1 MELSEVITITMQ
13 NLNEGSKVKCNYC
26 GQLIVDTKS
35 ARRRHLK
42 KCGMNPSLLLREG
55 ASCLPTPIATSQANA
70 LPSRSG
76 DLKSP
81 PKKQSTSC
89 VSNAVGQVSRS
100 PSCLLQEGLSEQQ
113 IEELVYQQPITAE
126 GASCL
131 PTPIATSQANALPS
145 RSGDLK
151 SPPKKQSTSCVS
163 NAVGQVS
170 RSPSCLLQEGLSEQQ
185 IEELAN
191 QQPITALLQN
201 VKLQFSDSFKT
212 QPVGLRNR
220 SNWCYVNA
228 SLQCLESIAPLWNFL
243 LHLSTEGSLYA
254 ALLGEEVPAVKAIV
268 DLTQQ
273 MCNRNEGYADPA
285 PFLDMLLSTASSSIN
300 VVEGRQEDAEEFI
313 IWLLNRLSEE
323 MRQVLKPAHLNE
335 LAGH

>member
-1 MELSEVITITMQ
+1 MQ

-35 ARRRHLK
+35 AKRRHLK
-42 KCGMNPSLLLREG
+42 KCGMNPSLLLR
-55 ASCLPTPIATSQANA
+55 
-70 LPSRSG
+70 
-76 DLKSP
+76 
-81 PKKQSTSC
+81 
-89 VSNAVGQVSRS
+89 
-100 PSCLLQEGLSEQQ
+100 
-113 IEELVYQQPITAE
+113 E